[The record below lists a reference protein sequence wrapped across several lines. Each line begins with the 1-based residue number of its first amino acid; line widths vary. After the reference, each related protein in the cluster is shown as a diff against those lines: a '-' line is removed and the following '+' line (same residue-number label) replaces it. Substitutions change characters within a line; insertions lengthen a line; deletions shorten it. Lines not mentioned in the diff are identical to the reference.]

1 MVAYTAVS
9 VSLMAVIVRDG
20 GDASS
25 PVPFP
30 QSNGACRPLVKKR
43 AALCLLKM
51 IRKTPADQQVRDGE
65 TQPATAPRQRQHAA
79 WRSKGRIKGEIKG
92 GKYEVIASS

>member
-51 IRKTPADQQVRDGE
+51 IRKTPADQQVRDGGTPADQQVRDGE
-65 TQPATAPRQRQHAA
+65 TQPATAPRPRQHAA
-79 WRSKGRIKGEIKG
+79 WRSKGRIKE
-92 GKYEVIASS
+92 E